1 MRKVDVKESK
11 IVFDDFYKM
20 EEATFSYELPD
31 GKMTEPVTRL
41 CFHRGDGVA
50 AAVYNTDTKKAFFVK
65 QFRYPCY
72 TNGEGWILE
81 VVAGM
86 LGKEEDAT
94 EAMKREIEEEIGY
107 KVSSIESIC
116 HFYVSPGGT
125 SERIFLFYAE
135 VNEAGK
141 VSAGGGLEHEA
152 ENIEVMQMTLDEL
165 KDALASNGI
174 PDGKSIMACNYMLQ
188 KHNK

>member
-31 GKMTEPVTRL
+31 GTMTEPLTRL

-50 AAVYNTDTKKAFFVK
+50 AAVYNTDTRKAFLVR

-72 TNGEGWILE
+72 THGEGWILE

-86 LGKEEDAT
+86 LGKDEDAT
-94 EAMKREIEEEIGY
+94 AAMQREIEEEIGY
-107 KVSSIESIC
+107 KVAAIEPIC

-141 VSAGGGLEHEA
+141 VSNGGGLDHEA
-152 ENIEVMQMTLDEL
+152 ENIEVIEMMLDEL
-165 KDALASNGI
+165 RDTLARNGI
-174 PDGKSIMACNYMLQ
+174 PDGKSIMACNYLLQ
-188 KHNK
+188 KHTT